1 LELGAYL
8 SAGQAALVPVQ
19 LSGTSHGPA
28 GSRHKSVDGSKRSG
42 GHWALTPSQN
52 SATSHAPATRRQRPN
67 LTLSF
72 GQAAL
77 VPVQFSATSQ
87 VPAEERQT
95 VAAETK
101 LSAGQAPLVPVHVS
115 AVSQTPAGG
124 RQVVPD
130 ATFVHAVV
138 LTVGWHDWQLFG
150 AVFVCPAV
158 WDPPPMWHPAWQR
171 PP

>member
-1 LELGAYL
+1 
-8 SAGQAALVPVQ
+8 
-19 LSGTSHGPA
+19 
-28 GSRHKSVDGSKRSG
+28 
-42 GHWALTPSQN
+42 
-52 SATSHAPATRRQRPN
+52 RRQRPPVA
-67 LTLSF
+67 TLSF

-101 LSAGQAPLVPVHVS
+101 MSAGHAPLVPVHVS
-115 AVSQTPAGG
+115 AVSQTPAEE
-124 RQVVPD
+124 RHDVPD
-130 ATFVHAVV
+130 ATFVQAVV
-138 LTVGWHDWQLFG
+138 LTVGWQDWQLFG

-171 PP
+171 PPWQTSPGQHCVSLVHFD